1 MAKRPSLKGRGA
13 DIFLGEEA
21 GVKAGQ
27 NAGIPADQ
35 QAEKATFYLP
45 AELLTRLDNLW
56 MNLRRSN
63 RKLKKS
69 HLVSELLDK
78 GIREMETEITDSA

>member
-21 GVKAGQ
+21 GAGQ
-27 NAGIPADQ
+27 NAGMPAGQ

-45 AELLTRLDNLW
+45 ADLLTRLDNLW

-78 GIREMETEITDSA
+78 GIREMESELCDSA

>member
-27 NAGIPADQ
+27 NAGMPAGQ

-45 AELLTRLDNLW
+45 AELLVRLDNLW
-56 MNLRRSN
+56 MSLRKSD

-78 GIREMETEITDSA
+78 GIREMESETQ